1 MGLKVTHQGRE
12 LVIPENEVAVVG
24 ADPAATIRVA
34 RPGISRRHAVLKH
47 DGFHWVVQDTA
58 SRNGTYHEGTR
69 IQTLDINDRITVRLG
84 HPDDGEELAL
94 EPTADAPTADAPAGE
109 ASLADTAVAP
119 TAPRSGRAAP
129 STVNGQELDD
139 LIATLQD
146 TVSSIRGLTW
156 SVWGMIAV
164 TAILA
169 ILTIFVAIIGT

>member
-12 LVIPENEVAVVG
+12 LVIPEDEVAVVG

-69 IQTLDINDRITVRLG
+69 IQTLDIVDRVTVRLG
-84 HPDDGEELAL
+84 HPEDGEELDL
-94 EPTADAPTADAPAGE
+94 EPTPNSAPLP
-109 ASLADTAVAP
+109 DTAVAP
-119 TAPRSGRAAP
+119 ATPRAAGAAAP
-129 STVNGQELDD
+129 AAGAQELDN

-169 ILTIFVAIIGT
+169 VLTIFVAIIGT

>member
-12 LVIPENEVAVVG
+12 LVVPEDEVAVIG
-24 ADPAATIRVA
+24 ADPAATIRLA

-58 SRNGTYHEGTR
+58 SRNGTYHKGTR
-69 IQTLDINDRITVRLG
+69 IQTLDITDRITIRLG
-84 HPDDGEELAL
+84 HPDDGEELTL
-94 EPTADAPTADAPAGE
+94 EPTADV
-109 ASLADTAVAP
+109 SFADTAVAP
-119 TAPRSGRAAP
+119 AAAAP
-129 STVNGQELDD
+129 GRSAPAATNNQELDD

-146 TVSSIRGLTW
+146 TVSSIKGLTW

-169 ILTIFVAIIGT
+169 VLTIFVAIIGT